1 MTTSAKILAIQ
12 VLPTLADFLEDIP
25 MSQVSK
31 MKRNLVINS
40 IRSFDSHMIDSADKE
55 EMEQQIKIQQSF
67 RKWCEENFEEDGSK

>member
-40 IRSFDSHMIDSADKE
+40 IRSFDSHMIDSADQE
-55 EMEQQIKIQQSF
+55 AMEQQIKIQQSF
-67 RKWCEENFEEDGSK
+67 RKWCEDNFNEL

>member
-55 EMEQQIKIQQSF
+55 AMEQQIKIQQSF
-67 RKWCEENFEEDGSK
+67 RKWCEDNFNEL

>member
-55 EMEQQIKIQQSF
+55 AMDQQIKIQQSF
-67 RKWCEENFEEDGSK
+67 RKWCEDNFEEL

>member
-1 MTTSAKILAIQ
+1 MTTSAKILVIQ

-25 MSQVSK
+25 MAQVSK

-55 EMEQQIKIQQSF
+55 AMDQQIKIQQSF
-67 RKWCEENFEEDGSK
+67 RKWCEDNFNEI

>member
-40 IRSFDSHMIDSADKE
+40 IRSFDSHMINSADTE
-55 EMEQQIKIQQSF
+55 AMDQQIKIQQSF
-67 RKWCEENFEEDGSK
+67 RKWCEDNFNEL

>member
-40 IRSFDSHMIDSADKE
+40 IRSFDSHMINSADQE
-55 EMEQQIKIQQSF
+55 AMEQQIKIQQSF
-67 RKWCEENFEEDGSK
+67 RKWCEDNFEEL

>member
-40 IRSFDSHMIDSADKE
+40 IRSFDSWLIDSADTE
-55 EMEQQIKIQQSF
+55 AMEQQIKIQQSF
-67 RKWCEENFEEDGSK
+67 RKWCEDNFNEL

>member
-40 IRSFDSHMIDSADKE
+40 IRSFDSHMIDSADQE
-55 EMEQQIKIQQSF
+55 AMEQQIKIQQSF
-67 RKWCEENFEEDGSK
+67 RKWCEDNFEEL

>member
-25 MSQVSK
+25 MSQVSN

-40 IRSFDSHMIDSADKE
+40 IRSFDSHMINSADTE
-55 EMEQQIKIQQSF
+55 AMDQQIKIQQSF
-67 RKWCEENFEEDGSK
+67 RKWCEDNFNEL

>member
-31 MKRNLVINS
+31 IKRNLVINS

-55 EMEQQIKIQQSF
+55 AMEQQIKIQQSF
-67 RKWCEENFEEDGSK
+67 RKWVEDNFEEL

>member
-40 IRSFDSHMIDSADKE
+40 IRSFDSWLIDSADTE
-55 EMEQQIKIQQSF
+55 AMEQQIKIQQSF
-67 RKWCEENFEEDGSK
+67 RKWCEDNFEEL

>member
-25 MSQVSK
+25 MAQVSK

-40 IRSFDSHMIDSADKE
+40 IRSFDSHMIDSADTE
-55 EMEQQIKIQQSF
+55 AMEQQIKIQQSF
-67 RKWCEENFEEDGSK
+67 RKWCEDNFEEL

>member
-1 MTTSAKILAIQ
+1 MTTSSKILAIQ

-40 IRSFDSHMIDSADKE
+40 IRSFDSWLIDSADTE
-55 EMEQQIKIQQSF
+55 AMEQQIKIQQSF
-67 RKWCEENFEEDGSK
+67 RKWCEDNFNEL

>member
-1 MTTSAKILAIQ
+1 MTISAKILAIQ

-25 MSQVSK
+25 MAQVSK

-55 EMEQQIKIQQSF
+55 AMDQQIKIQQSF
-67 RKWCEENFEEDGSK
+67 RKWCELNFGE

>member
-40 IRSFDSHMIDSADKE
+40 IRSFDSWLIDSADKE
-55 EMEQQIKIQQSF
+55 AMEQQIKIQQSF
-67 RKWCEENFEEDGSK
+67 RKWCEDNFEEL

>member
-55 EMEQQIKIQQSF
+55 AMDQQIKIQQSF
-67 RKWCEENFEEDGSK
+67 RKWCEDNFNEL

>member
-40 IRSFDSHMIDSADKE
+40 IRSFD
-55 EMEQQIKIQQSF
+55 
-67 RKWCEENFEEDGSK
+67 

>member
-12 VLPTLADFLEDIP
+12 VLPTLADLLEDIP
-25 MSQVSK
+25 MAQVSK

-55 EMEQQIKIQQSF
+55 AMEQQIKIQQSF
-67 RKWCEENFEEDGSK
+67 RQWCKENFGDEKNL

>member
-25 MSQVSK
+25 MAQVSK

-55 EMEQQIKIQQSF
+55 AMDQQIKIQQSF
-67 RKWCEENFEEDGSK
+67 RKWCEDNFNEL

>member
-1 MTTSAKILAIQ
+1 MTISAKILAIQ

-55 EMEQQIKIQQSF
+55 AMDQQIKIQQSF
-67 RKWCEENFEEDGSK
+67 RKWCEDNFNEL